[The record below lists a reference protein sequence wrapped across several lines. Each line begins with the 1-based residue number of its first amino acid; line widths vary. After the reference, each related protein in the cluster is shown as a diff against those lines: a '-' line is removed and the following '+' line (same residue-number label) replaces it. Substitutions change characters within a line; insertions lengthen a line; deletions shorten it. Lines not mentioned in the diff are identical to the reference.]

1 MKKIF
6 VVAISIAMLLISIH
20 VSAVDNVTIPL
31 LENFVYCTG
40 DYDATY
46 TDVTCQ
52 VYIQSVDNNAPV
64 YIFFVGNIPYLVT
77 TNEAVYGNAGVT
89 GSQLMWNSQ
98 YSNISA
104 SNINAGWQYD
114 SSRSLSY
121 RAIQYPPSSIT
132 NKYAPTFETL
142 QDGLDNIVNPP
153 SQESRT
159 MTLNLPAGNVAYI
172 ELDNTYDK
180 ATFAVTMP
188 TASYAIGSS
197 PWPESNQQ
205 YFFTS
210 TLPSVG
216 NFDPQGTKINWLR
229 NGKTT
234 LAGITTQASSSI
246 SGSASGTYLCVVNPA
261 YYGGTA
267 NGPYEFL
274 MNSTVSITVN
284 GFVRVK
290 IFQLESTLGL
300 PADPTDHSQLIVNT
314 AVNGTDYE
322 GEVDEDTGNIIWTDN
337 EEPVVGGGNLV
348 TPSVSGFQSW
358 LQGVLDS
365 IVNIFEPAHNA
376 IQTLASAVS
385 NFAGWLYAL
394 YIWLP
399 SPVLSVLTSAITLAI
414 IIGVVKVFI

>member
-1 MKKIF
+1 MKKTIAI
-6 VVAISIAMLLISIH
+6 VVCVVVLLSSICVYA
-20 VSAVDNVTIPL
+20 DNVYLYYDIPNVEITNYQTAQNGFL
-31 LENFVYCTG
+31 VG
-40 DYDATY
+40 DSIYNG
-46 TDVTCQ
+46 
-52 VYIQSVDNNAPV
+52 NNHAYAAIKSTV
-64 YIFFVGNIPYLVT
+64 NINPAFGFYESNNQLHLVSIGEYPYLLTYWNYYLANGSLGRANAESLDSNGLYVLDVVMSNVIPT
-77 TNEAVYGNAGVT
+77 ITISDSYESIINEY
-89 GSQLMWNSQ
+89 L
-98 YSNISA
+98 
-104 SNINAGWQYD
+104 
-114 SSRSLSY
+114 
-121 RAIQYPPSSIT
+121 
-132 NKYAPTFETL
+132 
-142 QDGLDNIVNPP
+142 NPP
-153 SQESRT
+153 PVESRG
-159 MTLNLPAGNVAYI
+159 MTINLPAGNVAYI
-172 ELDNTYDK
+172 EVDNTYDQ
-180 ATFAVTMP
+180 ASFAVTMP
-188 TASYAIGSS
+188 TASYAIGTS

-216 NFDPQGTKINWLR
+216 NFNPQGTKINWLR

-234 LAGITTQASSSI
+234 LAGITTQASASI
-246 SGSASGTYLCVVNPA
+246 SGSASGSYLCVVNPA

-274 MNSTVSITVN
+274 MNGTVSITVN

-300 PADPTDHSQLIVNT
+300 PADPTDHSQLVVNT
-314 AVNGTDYE
+314 TVTGTDYE

-337 EEPVVGGGNLV
+337 EEPVIGGGNLV

-365 IVNIFEPAHNA
+365 IINIFEPAHNA
-376 IQTLASAVS
+376 IQTLASAIS

-414 IIGVVKVFI
+414 IVGVIKVFI